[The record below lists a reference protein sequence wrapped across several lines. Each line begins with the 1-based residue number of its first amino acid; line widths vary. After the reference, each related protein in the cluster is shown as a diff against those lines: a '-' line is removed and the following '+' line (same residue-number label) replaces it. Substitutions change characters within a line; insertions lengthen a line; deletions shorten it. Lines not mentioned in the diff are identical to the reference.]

1 MWEWM
6 RDGSEVAD
14 LNLSIGNFIR
24 NSFGLWSGN
33 DELMWSCTKEARR
46 KILHEDEASAII
58 IARLALELEKSHKL
72 RRYEE
77 VKKAPYGGSESL
89 KEVVMKPFLDSVIR
103 RFAVP
108 ILLLPIS
115 LILITTALPNDLMT
129 ARVVSVTDGDNL
141 TVIESDNK
149 QVLIRLHGL
158 DCPEG
163 KQAYGK
169 RAKQFTSSQRFGT
182 TIRYREVDIDRY
194 SRTVAT
200 VYLEDGTELNL
211 AIPKAGLA
219 WHYKR
224 YSKRQDYTVA
234 EEESRRAGIGLW
246 QEPNAIPPWE
256 WRRNKRRK

>member
-1 MWEWM
+1 MVWEWM

-72 RRYEE
+72 GRYEE

-108 ILLLPIS
+108 ILLLLIS
-115 LILITTALPNDLMT
+115 LILTTTALPNDLMT
-129 ARVVSVTDGDNL
+129 ARVVR
-141 TVIESDNK
+141 
-149 QVLIRLHGL
+149 LIA
-158 DCPEG
+158 PEI
-163 KQAYGK
+163 
-169 RAKQFTSSQRFGT
+169 S
-182 TIRYREVDIDRY
+182 
-194 SRTVAT
+194 
-200 VYLEDGTELNL
+200 
-211 AIPKAGLA
+211 
-219 WHYKR
+219 
-224 YSKRQDYTVA
+224 
-234 EEESRRAGIGLW
+234 
-246 QEPNAIPPWE
+246 
-256 WRRNKRRK
+256 